1 LGEALARRS
10 QICNPDWLRDII
22 EFIGYL
28 ESGARFLWNHQLASR
43 AYPWL
48 LIPVEWI
55 DEYMYAQAV
64 ASVVQDSAPFA
75 EFIASL
81 IEEEDKYYNYE

>member
-1 LGEALARRS
+1 LNVNS
-10 QICNPDWLRDII
+10 
-22 EFIGYL
+22 
-28 ESGARFLWNHQLASR
+28 ESGVRYLRNHQLASR

-48 LIPVEWI
+48 LIPVGWI
-55 DEYMYAQAV
+55 DEHIYDQEV

-81 IEEEDKYYNYE
+81 IEEEDKYYSYE